1 MQDLNE
7 LLGDPKVIWFLIGL
21 VFLLSEF
28 VLPGLIILFFGIGCW
43 VTSLSLLWF
52 PDISFNYQLTIFLIS
67 SVASLGL
74 LRRSLKKWLDS
85 RNKEADDGL
94 EEYIN
99 KHCIVEID
107 IVPEIGGKVSFKG
120 TLWNANS
127 DIKIKKGETVVIKKI
142 DGIHLIVEPLKN

>member
-7 LLGDPKVIWFLIGL
+7 LLSDPKVIWFLIGL
-21 VFLLSEF
+21 VFLLAEF

-52 PDISFNYQLTIFLIS
+52 PDLSFNYQLTIFLIS
-67 SVASLGL
+67 SVVSLGL
-74 LRRSLKKWLDS
+74 LRRSLKKLLD
-85 RNKEADDGL
+85 RKNKDVDDVL

-99 KHCIVEID
+99 KHCIVENEIL
-107 IVPEIGGKVSFKG
+107 PEIGGKVSFKG
-120 TLWNANS
+120 ALWNANS